1 MIISIADILELNN
14 FLKPYNTK
22 IHLHDTCGGQAL
34 SIEGENND
42 EIITQIEDWFE
53 KNKVTIKIS
62 SDKKYIH
69 IK

>member
-1 MIISIADILELNN
+1 MIISIAEVLELNN

-22 IHLHDTCGGQAL
+22 IHLHDTCGGQVL